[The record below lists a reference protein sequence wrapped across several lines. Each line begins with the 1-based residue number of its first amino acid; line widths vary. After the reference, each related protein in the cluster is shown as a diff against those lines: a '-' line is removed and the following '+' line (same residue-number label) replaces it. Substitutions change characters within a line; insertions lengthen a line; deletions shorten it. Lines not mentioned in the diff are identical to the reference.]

1 MKNALAVVKNIDP
14 NNMINDFSWSEDGFT
29 LYVAGKNLVTLYFS
43 EKELGLPISLDEK
56 TMLLENRHGK
66 TRKISVQ
73 ALPETPYQL
82 SLKKTQP
89 IEMTK
94 PFTPVLTSN
103 GMKITK
109 KRERIATITE
119 KINKIKRTSSP
130 IVEENENIKTGK
142 LIEMSSPIY
151 IDIRPPKNKR
161 ESILEECSNIK
172 KLNPAETIT
181 KKVDAGE
188 GKFGF
193 LTSKY
198 DNKLSQVNR
207 YGDSEESI
215 VWTRSIEGLVT
226 SLCGN
231 RYISAIGCYSG
242 TIYIHDSIGCRI
254 GMPIYV
260 EGSVYHME
268 CNIPSECQ
276 QPHQNKLIGITKEG
290 VVFSYN
296 LTKMEKIVAGR
307 IEPLLRTVS
316 PKFYQFCEDSDKNP
330 LPRITDWGISKE
342 GYPIVFMSLSNKLKL
357 NRGTYMLHGG

>member
-130 IVEENENIKTGK
+130 IVIPEFH
-142 LIEMSSPIY
+142 SV
-151 IDIRPPKNKR
+151 
-161 ESILEECSNIK
+161 K
-172 KLNPAETIT
+172 KFDE
-181 KKVDAGE
+181 
-188 GKFGF
+188 F
-193 LTSKY
+193 
-198 DNKLSQVNR
+198 
-207 YGDSEESI
+207 
-215 VWTRSIEGLVT
+215 
-226 SLCGN
+226 
-231 RYISAIGCYSG
+231 
-242 TIYIHDSIGCRI
+242 
-254 GMPIYV
+254 
-260 EGSVYHME
+260 
-268 CNIPSECQ
+268 
-276 QPHQNKLIGITKEG
+276 
-290 VVFSYN
+290 
-296 LTKMEKIVAGR
+296 
-307 IEPLLRTVS
+307 
-316 PKFYQFCEDSDKNP
+316 
-330 LPRITDWGISKE
+330 
-342 GYPIVFMSLSNKLKL
+342 
-357 NRGTYMLHGG
+357 